1 MIRSLIY
8 ILVSLAII
16 CGLTFCEQSTLESS
30 FNDLKREVA
39 VIKEKA
45 QSETVAEKDV
55 KKLQDKWIKQKEILH
70 VFIPHNEI
78 KEVDLWLS
86 ECLYYSRKSDYAE
99 TNAKAEVLSEL
110 FEQIPKTFSFRIEN
124 LL

>member
-45 QSETVAEKDV
+45 QNETVDEKDV

-86 ECLYYSRKSDYAE
+86 ECLYYSRKNDYAE

-124 LL
+124 LF